1 MSARSM
7 RSACPNSPSTAAIDF
22 RPIAMFNGEQR
33 ARVPDEDR
41 RSLALILVAL
51 LDIYAGLS
59 TAVVGFVL
67 DITELVIAGLVL
79 VCCASLPISRVAKR
93 RANSKGFTSR
103 RPAR

>member
-1 MSARSM
+1 
-7 RSACPNSPSTAAIDF
+7 
-22 RPIAMFNGEQR
+22 MFDDGEQR

-51 LDIYAGLS
+51 LSIYTGLS
-59 TAVVGFVL
+59 TAVAGFVL

-93 RANSKGFTSR
+93 WAKLERVYVTRAREVSS
-103 RPAR
+103 ASHCIHC